1 MFVHKKI
8 ENDEIELNMQP
19 KVKNKNTRLLTK
31 RGFSIG
37 EIMLAA
43 FVLSVA
49 MIAAINLLI
58 VSFSNSAKSRDRV
71 VASMLAQE
79 GIEVVRNIRDN
90 NWAAGRDT
98 FNEGYFPGTNRIDD
112 SNDKGC
118 AVDKDSTEISD
129 TGSCGS
135 GFEVKDLFIDASG
148 YYVGTGATTT
158 GFKRKVMVQYFNS
171 AGAEINDR
179 ANAASARLSSVVIW
193 GNTWPLADLSNCTFL
208 TKCVF
213 AKTVLTKWGE

>member
-1 MFVHKKI
+1 
-8 ENDEIELNMQP
+8 
-19 KVKNKNTRLLTK
+19 
-31 RGFSIG
+31 
-37 EIMLAA
+37 MLAA

-71 VASMLAQE
+71 IASMLAQE
-79 GIEVVRNIRDN
+79 GIEIVRNIRDN

-98 FNEGYFPGTNRIDD
+98 FNAGYFPGTDRIDD

-118 AVDKDSTEISD
+118 AVDKNSTEISD

-135 GFEVKDLFIDASG
+135 GFEVKDLFIDAGG
-148 YYVGTGATTT
+148 YYVGTGATVT

-171 AGAEINDR
+171 AGAAINNR
-179 ANAASARLSSVVIW
+179 ATAATVRLSSVVIW
-193 GNTWPLADLSNCTFL
+193 GNTWPLADLSNCTLL

-213 AKTVLTKWGE
+213 AKSVLTKWGE